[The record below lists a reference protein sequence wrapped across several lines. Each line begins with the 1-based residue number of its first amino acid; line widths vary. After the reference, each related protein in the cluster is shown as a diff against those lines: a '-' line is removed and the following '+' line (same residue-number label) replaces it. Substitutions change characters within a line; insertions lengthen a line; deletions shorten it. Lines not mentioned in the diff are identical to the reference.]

1 MDIAEIIK
9 EEGYL
14 KRLQENGISHAML
27 FQSMDDRLNKVMLI
41 MTALSIN
48 YKTYELFNEE
58 SAEYLKI
65 KNNADIDI
73 KIYPKNNEKLL
84 VSDSNEITDE
94 VYIKPAE
101 HDNKVFIINNIE
113 ASTEQ
118 AQNKLLKVLEEPP
131 KNVYFLISCQD
142 ENRVLPTIKSRCQ
155 KIVLEKLPK
164 EKFNAI
170 CRSPLAG
177 MISEGYIGLY
187 EEYSKK
193 ANLEEVVET
202 AVKLVT
208 ELKNSGQVLKF
219 STNLMKYRE
228 AIELIFQIYIRSLED
243 MIKIKSER
251 EDLCSMP
258 IYLQALKSVES
269 EFSINAICEI
279 NSLVSEFIKKREAN
293 VNEQVALENLLLK
306 ILEVKYIC
314 K

>member
-142 ENRVLPTIKSRCQ
+142 ENRVLQTIKSRCQ
-155 KIVLEKLPK
+155 KVVLEKLPK

-193 ANLEEVVET
+193 TNLEEVVET

-279 NSLVSEFIKKREAN
+279 NSLVSEFNKKREAN

>member
-142 ENRVLPTIKSRCQ
+142 DNRVLQTIKSRCQ

-164 EKFNAI
+164 ERFDLI
-170 CRSPLAG
+170 CKNPLAG

-193 ANLEEVVET
+193 ANLEEVVDT
-202 AVKLVT
+202 TIKLVT

-228 AIELIFQIYIRSLED
+228 DIELIFQIYIRSLED

-258 IYLQALKSVES
+258 LYLDSLKSVES

>member
-1 MDIAEIIK
+1 MNIAEIIK
-9 EEGYL
+9 EEGYI

-142 ENRVLPTIKSRCQ
+142 ENRVLQTIKSRCQ
-155 KIVLEKLPK
+155 KVVLEKLPK

>member
-1 MDIAEIIK
+1 MNIAEIIK
-9 EEGYL
+9 EEGYI

-142 ENRVLPTIKSRCQ
+142 ENRVLQTIKSRCQ
-155 KIVLEKLPK
+155 KVVLEKLPK

-170 CRSPLAG
+170 CRH
-177 MISEGYIGLY
+177 
-187 EEYSKK
+187 
-193 ANLEEVVET
+193 NFH
-202 AVKLVT
+202 
-208 ELKNSGQVLKF
+208 Q
-219 STNLMKYRE
+219 
-228 AIELIFQIYIRSLED
+228 
-243 MIKIKSER
+243 
-251 EDLCSMP
+251 
-258 IYLQALKSVES
+258 
-269 EFSINAICEI
+269 
-279 NSLVSEFIKKREAN
+279 N
-293 VNEQVALENLLLK
+293 VGRF
-306 ILEVKYIC
+306 
-314 K
+314 

>member
-142 ENRVLPTIKSRCQ
+142 DNRVLQTIKSRCQ

-164 EKFNAI
+164 EEFDLI
-170 CRSPLAG
+170 CKNPLAG
-177 MISEGYIGLY
+177 MIGEGYIGLY

-193 ANLEEVVET
+193 ANLEEEVET
-202 AVKLVT
+202 AIKLVT

-228 AIELIFQIYIRSLED
+228 DIELIFQIYIRSLED

-258 IYLQALKSVES
+258 LYIDALKSVES

>member
-14 KRLQENGISHAML
+14 KRLQKNGISHAML

-142 ENRVLPTIKSRCQ
+142 DNRVLQTIKSRCQ

-164 EKFNAI
+164 EKFDLI
-170 CRSPLAG
+170 CKNPLAS

-193 ANLEEVVET
+193 ANLEEVVDT
-202 AVKLVT
+202 TIKLVT

-228 AIELIFQIYIRSLED
+228 DIELIFQIYIRSLED

-258 IYLQALKSVES
+258 LYLDALKSVES

>member
-142 ENRVLPTIKSRCQ
+142 DNRVLQTIKSRCQ

-164 EKFNAI
+164 EKFDLI
-170 CRSPLAG
+170 CKNPLAG

-193 ANLEEVVET
+193 ANLEEVVDT
-202 AVKLVT
+202 TIKLVT

-228 AIELIFQIYIRSLED
+228 DIELIFQIYIRSLED

-258 IYLQALKSVES
+258 LYLDSLKSVES

>member
-142 ENRVLPTIKSRCQ
+142 DNRVLQTIKSRCQ
-155 KIVLEKLPK
+155 KIMLEKLPK
-164 EKFNAI
+164 EEFDLI
-170 CRSPLAG
+170 CKNPLAG

-202 AVKLVT
+202 VIKLVT

-228 AIELIFQIYIRSLED
+228 DIELIFQIYIRSLED

-258 IYLQALKSVES
+258 LYIDALKSVES